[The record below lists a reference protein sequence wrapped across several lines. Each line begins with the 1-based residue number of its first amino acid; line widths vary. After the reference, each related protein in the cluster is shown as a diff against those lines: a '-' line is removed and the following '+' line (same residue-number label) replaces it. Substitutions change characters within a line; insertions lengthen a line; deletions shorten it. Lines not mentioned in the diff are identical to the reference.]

1 MDTKKLRQK
10 LLDLAVRGKLVPQDP
25 NDEPASKLLSR
36 IREEKLAMVERGELK
51 PKDVKNDTVIYFGSD
66 GLPYEKRADGKGEA
80 KCIEGEVKCIAD
92 EVPFELP
99 KGWTWTRVCSL
110 VSKLGSGST
119 PRGGQRVYV
128 ESGIPF
134 IRSQNVYNGGL
145 RLTDVAYID
154 EATNKSKSGSIVY
167 GMDLLLNITGG
178 SIGRCA
184 MVPSDFPGAN
194 VNQHVMI
201 VRLIEPSLCR
211 FIHAFVT
218 SPFTQA
224 LILEKQLGS
233 GRGGLS
239 AETLSSFLVP
249 IPPLAEQHRIVSALD
264 KYLALVDAIERD
276 RADLDNLFAQLKSK
290 VLDLAVRGKL
300 VPQDPNDEPAS
311 KLLSR
316 IREEKLAMVERGELK
331 PKDVKNDTVIYF
343 GSDGLPYEKLADG
356 KGEAKCIEGEIPFE
370 IPEGWSWARLK
381 TLCLPQEKRLPSGER
396 FNYIDI
402 GTIDNLKNIICANE
416 INTVDAPSRASRCVR
431 EGSVVFSMVRPYLR
445 NVAQVPASMRNSIA
459 STGFY
464 IATRASDDFDD
475 HFLLQLMLSDY
486 TINSINAH
494 MKGDNSPSVRKED
507 MDTLLLPV
515 PPLAEQRRIVKR
527 IEDAFNL
534 LD

>member
-1 MDTKKLRQK
+1 MYGEGKTRGSVATLR
-10 LLDLAVRGKLVPQDP
+10 
-25 NDEPASKLLSR
+25 
-36 IREEKLAMVERGELK
+36 
-51 PKDVKNDTVIYFGSD
+51 
-66 GLPYEKRADGKGEA
+66 
-80 KCIEGEVKCIAD
+80 
-92 EVPFELP
+92 
-99 KGWTWTRVCSL
+99 
-110 VSKLGSGST
+110 
-119 PRGGQRVYV
+119 
-128 ESGIPF
+128 
-134 IRSQNVYNGGL
+134 
-145 RLTDVAYID
+145 ID
-154 EATNKSKSGSIVY
+154 AATNQACAVLRKIEKGCLQSYVKICYENSYDVLRAKAQGGNQPNLNLSVVS
-167 GMDLLLNITGG
+167 DL
-178 SIGRCA
+178 
-184 MVPSDFPGAN
+184 
-194 VNQHVMI
+194 
-201 VRLIEPSLCR
+201 
-211 FIHAFVT
+211 
-218 SPFTQA
+218 
-224 LILEKQLGS
+224 
-233 GRGGLS
+233 
-239 AETLSSFLVP
+239 LVP

-290 VLDLAVRGKL
+290 VLDLAVRGEL
-300 VPQDPNDEPAS
+300 TQRDPGDEPACE
-311 KLLSR
+311 LLAR
-316 IREEKLAMVERGELK
+316 IHVEKLAMVERGELK
-331 PKDVKNDTVIYF
+331 PKDVKGDTVIF
-343 GSDGLPYEKLADG
+343 TGSDGLRYEKLADG
-356 KGEAKCIEGEIPFE
+356 KGEAKCIESEIPFE
-370 IPEGWSWARLK
+370 IPEEWSWARLK